1 MVMPNAGG
9 RECKIPPQNLC
20 AVNCLGLTIPF
31 RFHCLF
37 CKGYEERGCTS
48 AGVLAFGGLSKA
60 PLALHVAR
68 QVSTLSKS
76 VAIYTNGSE
85 DLAKEVTGGFGTST
99 IMKVDS
105 RKIKRLSKQVENAT
119 VLLEFEDGSSVI
131 EGFLAH
137 TPETKPRGPFA
148 EQLGLEQTP
157 PGDIKA
163 GPPFY
168 QTTIKG
174 VFAAGDSC
182 GMMKNVP
189 HAIFS
194 GSLAGMGVS
203 TQIAAEA
210 QGQQSLFG

>member
-1 MVMPNAGG
+1 
-9 RECKIPPQNLC
+9 
-20 AVNCLGLTIPF
+20 
-31 RFHCLF
+31 
-37 CKGYEERGCTS
+37 
-48 AGVLAFGGLSKA
+48 
-60 PLALHVAR
+60 
-68 QVSTLSKS
+68 VSS
-76 VAIYTNGSE
+76 
-85 DLAKEVTGGFGTST
+85 GFGRST
-99 IMKVDS
+99 VMKIDS
-105 RKIKRLSKQVENAT
+105 RKIKSISKEAENAT
-119 VLLEFEDGSSVI
+119 VTLNFEDGSSAT

-148 EQLGLEQTP
+148 EQLGLEQAP
-157 PGDIKA
+157 SGDIKA

-168 QTTIKG
+168 QTTVKG

-203 TQIAAEA
+203 IQIAAET